1 MKMSV
6 QSKAVRTP
14 KSVSKKDNKNLISK
28 LSKHAE
34 LIAALTSGLI
44 ILVTWSLT
52 NVIPHRLWVILH
64 IIAFI
69 IGGYAQAKEGIT
81 DTIEQKEL
89 NVELLMV
96 IAAIGSAIIGYW
108 TEGAILIF
116 IFALAGAL
124 ETYTLNKS
132 NAEISKLMTL
142 QPEVA
147 RIHVDG
153 IEKIVPIEQL
163 SIGQLV
169 YVRAGERIP
178 IDGVIVQGI
187 SAIDD
192 SPITGESITVNKAF
206 EHNVYAGTVALNG
219 SITIKMTKIPEE
231 STFQKIIAMI
241 QQAKEEK
248 SPSQLFIERFEST
261 YVYTVLIIVIVMMFL
276 PYLLFNWTLTESIY
290 RAIVLLVVASPCA
303 LIASIMPATLS
314 AISKSARDGMLI
326 KGGIHLENI

>member
-34 LIAALTSGLI
+34 LIAALASGAI
-44 ILVTWSLT
+44 ILTTWSLT
-52 NVIPHRLWVILH
+52 NVIPHLLWVILH

-81 DTIEQKEL
+81 DTIESKEL

-132 NAEISKLMTL
+132 NKEIHSLMAL
-142 QPEVA
+142 QPEEA
-147 RIHVDG
+147 RIIENG
-153 IEKIVPIEQL
+153 IEKMIPVSQL
-163 SIGQLV
+163 KVGEVI
-169 YVRAGERIP
+169 YVR
-178 IDGVIVQGI
+178 
-187 SAIDD
+187 
-192 SPITGESITVNKAF
+192 
-206 EHNVYAGTVALNG
+206 
-219 SITIKMTKIPEE
+219 
-231 STFQKIIAMI
+231 
-241 QQAKEEK
+241 
-248 SPSQLFIERFEST
+248 
-261 YVYTVLIIVIVMMFL
+261 
-276 PYLLFNWTLTESIY
+276 
-290 RAIVLLVVASPCA
+290 
-303 LIASIMPATLS
+303 
-314 AISKSARDGMLI
+314 
-326 KGGIHLENI
+326 